1 MSTTLNLKIINPE
14 LDDLYKHHQQFHE
27 GDSGFDLY
35 VPDDITIRMG
45 ETKFIDLQ
53 IKTEMIES
61 GENISYQLFPRSSI
75 SKTPLILANS
85 VGVIDAGYRG
95 NLIAAVKYVPD
106 TNDLIYLF
114 NSGKSRQDFNN
125 IIPTF
130 TIKKHQRLFQI
141 CKFDGKSF
149 KHQIVETLSDTM
161 RHNGGFGSTGI

>member
-1 MSTTLNLKIINPE
+1 MASTLKLKIMNPE
-14 LDDLYKHHQQFHE
+14 LDDLYKNHQQFHE

-35 VPDDITIRMG
+35 VPYNTTIKMG
-45 ETKFIDLQ
+45 ETKFIDLE
-53 IKTEMIES
+53 IKAEMVES

-106 TNDLIYLF
+106 SIDIQNMVKYITNSSDNEYTLP
-114 NSGKSRQDFNN
+114 S
-125 IIPTF
+125 F
-130 TIKKHQRLFQI
+130 TIQKHQRLFQI

-149 KHQIVETLSDTM
+149 KHEIVESLGNTTRL
-161 RHNGGFGSTGI
+161 HGGFGSTGV